1 MCIINRV
8 GSLMY
13 IINRVSFTEDLIGAL
28 VWPISKALDWYA
40 DDVSLI
46 PAFGSPFSSEI
57 VICGHCLVT

>member
-1 MCIINRV
+1 
-8 GSLMY
+8 MY